1 MTTRKWFFI
10 LLLMVCLS
18 QSGCELL
25 SLPGQILSGMFGL
38 AGQALGIASTPT
50 YFINGKMVVGAKSLE
65 DELKT
70 YFPGG

>member
-1 MTTRKWFFI
+1 MTSKWLFI

-38 AGQALGIASTPT
+38 AGQVLGVASNVPMPPPWM
-50 YFINGKMVVGAKSLE
+50 F
-65 DELKT
+65 
-70 YFPGG
+70 F